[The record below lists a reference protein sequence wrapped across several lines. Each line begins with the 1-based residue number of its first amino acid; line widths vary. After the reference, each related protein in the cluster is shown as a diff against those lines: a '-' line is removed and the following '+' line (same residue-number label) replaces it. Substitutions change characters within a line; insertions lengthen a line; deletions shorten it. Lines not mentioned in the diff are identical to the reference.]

1 MVLLRSAV
9 VLLVALVLP
18 RSQSLGSPPL
28 GEEPIVLEVG
38 AGSWLRHETPI
49 RWEIPSKLKMPERL
63 GPADFFL
70 AEVPSGREVPAF
82 QIDPGPPRAIVW
94 ILEADLPPG
103 GKRRYRLTQRAA
115 TRDAGTPAVSA
126 VRSSSEG
133 PARIRVEAH
142 GKPVFV
148 YNVGEVPP
156 PINVEPLY
164 ARSGYLHPV
173 YTPAGRILTN
183 DSPPNHK
190 HHHGIWM
197 PWSQTDFEGHPI
209 NFWEQNRLEGK
220 VECVGAED
228 VSGPVFGGVRAAHR
242 FLDLKS
248 AGGPKPVLDETWDVK
263 VYAFAPQYFLV
274 DFTSVQKCAGS
285 SPLRFRQHRY
295 GGFGFRGSAD
305 WEGPAGCEFI
315 TSEGKTRKDGHGTSA
330 WWCEVFGKV
339 GGEVAGISFLCH
351 PSNFRAPQNMRIHEA
366 EPFFNYAP
374 CQDGDFELAPGSS
387 FISRYRLVLH
397 DGALSVQELQRLWR
411 DYAKPPSVALVEGD
425 GPQ

>member
-1 MVLLRSAV
+1 
-9 VLLVALVLP
+9 
-18 RSQSLGSPPL
+18 
-28 GEEPIVLEVG
+28 
-38 AGSWLRHETPI
+38 
-49 RWEIPSKLKMPERL
+49 
-63 GPADFFL
+63 
-70 AEVPSGREVPAF
+70 
-82 QIDPGPPRAIVW
+82 
-94 ILEADLPPG
+94 
-103 GKRRYRLTQRAA
+103 
-115 TRDAGTPAVSA
+115 
-126 VRSSSEG
+126 
-133 PARIRVEAH
+133 
-142 GKPVFV
+142 
-148 YNVGEVPP
+148 
-156 PINVEPLY
+156 
-164 ARSGYLHPV
+164 
-173 YTPAGRILTN
+173 
-183 DSPPNHK
+183 
-190 HHHGIWM
+190 M

-397 DGALSVQELQRLWR
+397 DGALSVQELQRALAGLR
-411 DYAKPPSVALVEGD
+411 EAAQRGARRGGRPAVKPVLRALVTLLSLGGAIPAGAREPAATSGPFTYRGYYFILSRNPTYGLDDYRRIADRMADD
-425 GPQ
+425 GANIWILWIGGGFPSRRYPETWDYNREHRNVRENFAGKVIDHAHSRKIRVLLGLTPFAYDGVNRYGAAHPELGAT